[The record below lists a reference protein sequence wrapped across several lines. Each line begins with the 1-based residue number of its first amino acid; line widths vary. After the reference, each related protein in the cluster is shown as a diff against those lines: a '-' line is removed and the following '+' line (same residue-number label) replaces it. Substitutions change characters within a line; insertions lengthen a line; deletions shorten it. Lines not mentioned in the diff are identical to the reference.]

1 MPANSP
7 IPFPDSRTDAPSIP
21 TSDQG
26 SVIPNSQSDRA
37 KRILRAGSGQDK
49 DPLLTAQVTWSLGH
63 SYPLIGSS
71 KQKTMS
77 GLVVV

>member
-7 IPFPDSRTDAPSIP
+7 IPFPDSRTEALSIP
-21 TSDQG
+21 ASDQG
-26 SVIPNSQSDRA
+26 SAISNSQSDRA

-63 SYPLIGSS
+63 PYPPHWVLET
-71 KQKTMS
+71 KTMS